1 MPVLGHAFVGL
12 ATATCT
18 RPKKVDTAGAALWAP
33 ILVGLAYLPDIV
45 NQIAITAGLGNRQ
58 IVTHSFF
65 FAVAASLLIGP
76 ALAWL
81 ARRAVPGIWLLT
93 LFSISM
99 HVVLD
104 ILQGSN
110 RQPWWPFSDQHVK
123 LKERVIPIGMYR
135 EVLLFG
141 IPFAIFWVGH
151 SLVAWWLASRRR
163 RRGAPI
169 PVRRPTARVSHRSS
183 EDPPAYEAFPLPAV
197 PPPLQEKAERYV
209 EHPDKGSARYRR
221 LVWAGRIV
229 TATILLSAATLHYLK
244 GVRNRDL
251 EQAFTLVR
259 QRDYANALT
268 AIERAERWPYVAS
281 PGHIEYAKALCY
293 EGLGD
298 RDRAEAWFLASIRA
312 DPSYFWPLADLVE
325 FYATAKEPLAER
337 RRRAMPYL
345 ERLRTRFA
353 WHYRQAQFVKSMER
367 ALADPPRRAPSAPRT
382 PPTKPAPRA
391 PLRR

>member
-12 ATATCT
+12 ATAKCT
-18 RPKKVDTAGAALWAP
+18 RPKKVDSPGAALWAP
-33 ILVGLAYLPDIV
+33 ILVGLAYLPDIA
-45 NQIAITAGLGNRQ
+45 NQIAITVGLGNRQ

-81 ARRAVPGIWLLT
+81 ARRAVLGIWLLT

-110 RQPWWPFSDQHVK
+110 RQPWWPFSNQHVK
-123 LKERVIPIGMYR
+123 LKEPLIPIGMYR
-135 EVLLFG
+135 EILLFG
-141 IPFAIFWVGH
+141 IPFALFWIGH
-151 SLVAWWLASRRR
+151 SLVVWRLASRRS
-163 RRGAPI
+163 RRGAPV
-169 PVRRPTARVSHRSS
+169 PVRPTATMSRSRS
-183 EDPPAYEAFPLPAV
+183 ESPPAYEAFPLPPTLL
-197 PPPLQEKAERYV
+197 PPRE
-209 EHPDKGSARYRR
+209 SAWPHGEPGNARASNYRR
-221 LVWAGRIV
+221 LVWAGRI
-229 TATILLSAATLHYLK
+229 ATVMILLSAGTLHYLK

-259 QRDYANALT
+259 NRDYANALT
-268 AIERAERWPYVAS
+268 AIEQAERWPYVAS

-312 DPSYFWPLADLVE
+312 DPGYYWPLADLVE

-353 WHYRQAQFVKSMER
+353 WHYRQASFLKQMER
-367 ALADPPRRAPSAPRT
+367 LLADPPRRAPSASRT
-382 PPTKPAPRA
+382 PATNRT
-391 PLRR
+391 RRTP